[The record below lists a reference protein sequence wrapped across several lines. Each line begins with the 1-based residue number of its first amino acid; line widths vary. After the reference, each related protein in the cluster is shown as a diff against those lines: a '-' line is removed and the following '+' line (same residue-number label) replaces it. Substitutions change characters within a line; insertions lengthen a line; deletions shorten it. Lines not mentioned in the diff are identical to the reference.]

1 MTAAQLYEERDD
13 DPVAKSLATGIYG
26 ELESMIINGALG
38 PGDRINEK
46 SFADQRGMSRG
57 PIREACRRLEEAGL
71 VEFKVNRG
79 FFVRVLDLEDVLEIY
94 DVRAALFSHAGRI
107 LARRI
112 TNEQL
117 DELADLHARME
128 AAVMAGEADLFY
140 TLNRRFH
147 SRIMAFT
154 RNRHLADIYEG
165 LDKELHIWRKRAL
178 ILDGNVRAS
187 SHEHGLILDVLRNG
201 NPSRIAQVLR
211 DHSLAGRNRLLR
223 TMPDQLAHLQSHWD
237 EQD

>member
-1 MTAAQLYEERDD
+1 MTTTQLFSEPDADSAES
-13 DPVAKSLATGIYG
+13 VATGIYR
-26 ELESMIINGALG
+26 ELENLIIEGKLE

-46 SFADQRGMSRG
+46 SFADQRGISRG

-79 FFVRVLDLEDVLEIY
+79 FFVRVLDLRDVLEIY

-112 TNEQL
+112 TAEQI
-117 DELADLHARME
+117 DELAGLHDEME
-128 AAVMAGEADLFY
+128 AAVAAGNADLFY

-147 SRIMAFT
+147 SEIMAFT
-154 RNRHLADIYEG
+154 GNRYLADIYEG
-165 LDKELHIWRKRAL
+165 LDRELHIWRKRAL

-187 SHEHGLILDVLRNG
+187 SSEHGLILEVLRNG
-201 NPSRIAQVLR
+201 NPTRIAQMLR

-223 TMPDQLAHLQSHWD
+223 TMPEQVAKLQMDW
-237 EQD
+237 QDD

>member
-1 MTAAQLYEERDD
+1 MTTTELYSTPESGAAQ
-13 DPVAKSLATGIYG
+13 SIATGIYR
-26 ELESMIINGALG
+26 ELETMIIEGALA

-46 SFADQRGMSRG
+46 SFADQRGISRG

-79 FFVRVLDLEDVLEIY
+79 FFVRVLDLRDVLEIY
-94 DVRAALFSHAGRI
+94 DVRAALFAHAGRI

-112 TNEQL
+112 TGDQL
-117 DELADLHARME
+117 AELAALHEEME
-128 AAVMAGEADLFY
+128 AAVAAGEADLFY

-154 RNRHLADIYEG
+154 KNNHLADIYEG
-165 LDKELHIWRKRAL
+165 LDRELHIWRKRAL

-187 SHEHGLILDVLRNG
+187 SAEHGLILDVLRNG

-223 TMPDQLAHLQSHWD
+223 TMPEQVARLQMDWD
-237 EQD
+237 DD

>member
-1 MTAAQLYEERDD
+1 MSTTQLFPSTEPGSAQ
-13 DPVAKSLATGIYG
+13 SLANGIYR
-26 ELESMIINGALG
+26 ELETMIIEGQLE

-46 SFADQRGMSRG
+46 SFADKRGISRG

-79 FFVRVLDLEDVLEIY
+79 FFVRVLDLRDVLEIY
-94 DVRAALFSHAGRI
+94 DVRAALFAHAGRM

-112 TNEQL
+112 TNGQL
-117 DELADLHARME
+117 DELADFHRRME
-128 AAVMAGEADLFY
+128 AAVEAGDADLFY
-140 TLNRRFH
+140 TLNRQFH

-154 RNRHLADIYEG
+154 RNSHLADIYES
-165 LDKELHIWRKRAL
+165 LDRELHIWRKRAL

-187 SHEHGLILDVLRNG
+187 SSEHGLILEVLRNG
-201 NPSRIAQVLR
+201 NPSQIAQVLR

-223 TMPDQLAHLQSHWD
+223 TMPEQVARLQMGWLD
-237 EQD
+237 ED

>member
-1 MTAAQLYEERDD
+1 MTTTQLYDEPAEA
-13 DPVAKSLATGIYG
+13 VAKSLASGIYR
-26 ELESMIINGALG
+26 ELESMIIDGTLGA
-38 PGDRINEK
+38 GDRINEK
-46 SFADQRGMSRG
+46 SFADQRGISRG

-112 TNEQL
+112 TMDQL
-117 DELADLHARME
+117 DELAGMHADME
-128 AAVMAGEADLFY
+128 AAVGAGEADLFY

-154 RNRHLADIYEG
+154 GNRHLADIYEG

-187 SHEHGLILDVLRNG
+187 SAEHGLILEVLRNG

-223 TMPDQLAHLQSHWD
+223 TMPERLLHLQTDWD
-237 EQD
+237 DEN